1 MERVLQLRKYRI
13 IGIGLL
19 ILLLLLFAWHL
30 IDRFSYSKVLPCEF
44 IVAEKDSVLTIG
56 IIGDSWVEGGKL
68 DSVIHYALLANKINN
83 RIFSSGQ
90 AGARSKFTYRNLFK
104 ENSIP
109 YSSKFIIEN
118 NPDFCIVVTGTGD
131 AVSQVGKNNYSYHMI
146 LIIRT
151 LLYYNIKPVIVE
163 LPEFGIIEFTEQ
175 LKFLSRVR
183 AKIYAIMTNSGELNN
198 IQTYRNHLKE
208 IIVNQEL
215 NDSIVYVNFS
225 DICLNYKVCQEL
237 YSDPSHLSK
246 SGNSKLGKTI
256 VKNIIVELTL
266 LNEEPSQ

>member
-1 MERVLQLRKYRI
+1 MNEILKNRKHRIVGFGLITTAVVFVLV
-13 IGIGLL
+13 
-19 ILLLLLFAWHL
+19 AWHL
-30 IDRFSYSKVLPCEF
+30 YDRFSYSKVLPCYS
-44 IVAEKDSVLTIG
+44 ISAEKDSVLTVG

-68 DSVIHYALLANKINN
+68 DSVIHHILLANKINN

-118 NPDFCIVVTGTGD
+118 NPDYCIVVTGTGD

-163 LPEFGIIEFTEQ
+163 LPEFGIIEFTKK
-175 LKFLSRVR
+175 LNFISRVR
-183 AKIYAIMTNSGELNN
+183 AKIYAIMTNSGEVNN
-198 IQTYRNHLKE
+198 IQTYRNHFKKMIL
-208 IIVNQEL
+208 NQEL
-215 NDSIVYVNFS
+215 SKSILYINFNE
-225 DICLNYKVCQEL
+225 ICLDYIECREL
-237 YSDPSHLSK
+237 YSDSSHLSET
-246 SGNSKLGKTI
+246 GNNKLGKTI
-256 VKNIIVELTL
+256 VNKIIISLKNFV
-266 LNEEPSQ
+266 